1 MRGFAISLAMSAS
14 VARVY
19 PFFFDF
25 FCVISSSWHASTVKN
40 GQFRAVSQFESWD
53 LVGLRLGS
61 HSWAAS
67 ISTSSFSVTLKSP
80 QEREIVRK
88 QFMQIESTEPSLSVR
103 WANLSGGEVVVCKLC
118 VVLTSI

>member
-25 FCVISSSWHASTVKN
+25 FCVISSSWHALTVKN

-67 ISTSSFSVTLKSP
+67 ISTSSFRSP
-80 QEREIVRK
+80 WNHPEEREIVRK
-88 QFMQIESTEPSLSVR
+88 QFMQIESTEPSLSAR
-103 WANLSGGEVVVCKLC
+103 WANLSGGEVVACKLAS
-118 VVLTSI
+118 LLANI